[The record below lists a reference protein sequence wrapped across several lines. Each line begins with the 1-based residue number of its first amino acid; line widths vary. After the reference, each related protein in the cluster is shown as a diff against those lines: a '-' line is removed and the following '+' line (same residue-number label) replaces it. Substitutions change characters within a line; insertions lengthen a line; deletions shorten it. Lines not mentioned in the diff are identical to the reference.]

1 MINGDAAAI
10 ANDGET
16 ALKMFDSFGPD
27 LLLLDIASNNI
38 NDITFSTICS
48 AVVDNKEVLALE
60 ELWIG
65 GCQVMNNGIIMLA
78 SLIRNGYLPR
88 LTVLCADSGCGGKV

>member
-1 MINGDAAAI
+1 MINGDAAASLSRLF
-10 ANDGET
+10 T
-16 ALKMFDSFGPD
+16 AGLLND
-27 LLLLDIASNNI
+27 LLLLDIASN
-38 NDITFSTICS
+38 TICS

-88 LTVLCADSGCGGKV
+88 LTVLCADSGCGGKE

>member
-1 MINGDAAAI
+1 MINGDAAASLSRLF
-10 ANDGET
+10 T
-16 ALKMFDSFGPD
+16 AGLLND
-27 LLLLDIASNNI
+27 LLLLDIASNTI
-38 NDITFSTICS
+38 NDITFSAICS

>member
-1 MINGDAAAI
+1 MINGDAAASLSRLF
-10 ANDGET
+10 T
-16 ALKMFDSFGPD
+16 AGLLND

-38 NDITFSTICS
+38 NDITFSAICS

-88 LTVLCADSGCGGKV
+88 LTVLCADSGCGGKE

>member
-1 MINGDAAAI
+1 MINGDAAASLSRLFT
-10 ANDGET
+10 AGLLND
-16 ALKMFDSFGPD
+16 
-27 LLLLDIASNNI
+27 LLLDIASNNI
-38 NDITFSTICS
+38 NDITFSAICS

-88 LTVLCADSGCGGKV
+88 LTVLCADSGCGGKE